1 MTQIIYKFLDEY
13 LGHGIY
19 LTHNEDRFFYNVFS
33 CDKTLI
39 LTFRV
44 KDNWDNIKLFRSEP
58 LCKTVSS
65 LFCIT
70 TDEASK
76 FISNWFGEIHNLKR
90 VGDLKKLVPELSES

>member
-13 LGHGIY
+13 LGHEIY
-19 LTHNEDRFFYNVFS
+19 LTHNEDRLFYNIYS
-33 CDKTLI
+33 YNKTLI

-44 KDNWDNIKLFRSEP
+44 KDNWENIKLFRGDQ

-70 TDEASK
+70 TDEAAIYTK
-76 FISNWFGEIHNLKR
+76 DWFGNRHNLKR
-90 VGDLKKLVPELSES
+90 VGDLKKFIHQVV